1 MSDIDDIKKRLF
13 SVLPTSSFHMIE
25 FLKLMDIRY
34 VEKETDTAAVTCT
47 ARPELLLNKKF
58 IDTYCKTDEHLFMLI
73 MHELY
78 HVILGHTH
86 LFKRT
91 TEIDNIAFDAVI
103 NAMLCKMFPAEEYV
117 SFFTSINTDET
128 FPGCILRPI
137 GKKTPKKYIPTLKNL
152 YYTETGTYYE
162 VYECI
167 ATELSEM
174 LKEGKIKYVLLGN
187 HSSGNDDMHN
197 PLLKKMMDDIIS
209 KWPRAKITDGR
220 DLGGELEDKTI
231 QFELKNRKNLNKM
244 KRLLRMS
251 GVLNGQAL
259 KTKQSVKNVK
269 EDAIMVTPD
278 YKDRTLLAK
287 SIIYKQPLLYNSSLI
302 TPKPVRKSE
311 VQTLVYLDVS
321 GSVVDD
327 IIHFAPLL
335 LRPYKN
341 KECLLFAFSTI
352 VVPVSYQE
360 FRKGKYQ
367 STGGTSLDC
376 IFEHYF
382 SLPVKKQ
389 VKKILILTDG
399 CTGDLNT
406 NYYQRI
412 EENKIQVYC
421 GLFGNYTKDYMSN
434 ITKYFEEFKA

>member
-1 MSDIDDIKKRLF
+1 
-13 SVLPTSSFHMIE
+13 MIS
-25 FLKLMDIRY
+25 Y
-34 VEKETDTAAVTCT
+34 Q
-47 ARPELLLNKKF
+47 
-58 IDTYCKTDEHLFMLI
+58 
-73 MHELY
+73 
-78 HVILGHTH
+78 
-86 LFKRT
+86 
-91 TEIDNIAFDAVI
+91 
-103 NAMLCKMFPAEEYV
+103 
-117 SFFTSINTDET
+117 
-128 FPGCILRPI
+128 
-137 GKKTPKKYIPTLKNL
+137 
-152 YYTETGTYYE
+152 
-162 VYECI
+162 
-167 ATELSEM
+167 
-174 LKEGKIKYVLLGN
+174 
-187 HSSGNDDMHN
+187 
-197 PLLKKMMDDIIS
+197 
-209 KWPRAKITDGR
+209 KWPREKITDGR
-220 DLGGELEDKTI
+220 DLGGEVEDKTI

-321 GSVVDD
+321 GSVVGD
-327 IIHFAPLL
+327 INHFAPLL

-406 NYYQRI
+406 SYYQRI

-421 GLFGNYTKDYMSN
+421 GLFGDYTKDYMSG
-434 ITKYFEEFKA
+434 ITKYFEEFKS